1 MANTMGNRLVAGTRG
16 IRNGI
21 ALGAAL
27 LMAGAVAYGSTAGA
41 EPQPSLNQVK
51 AEVNNL
57 TARLDALGQQ
67 YDQVAQQLPS
77 ARARLGQVER
87 QATEDQAQFQEA
99 RSQVAELA
107 VTAYEGAS
115 QESTAGLLSSNN
127 PDAILK
133 QASLLEQMAGSRN
146 AETQQLLAAA
156 RQLSGVRLSLQ
167 RTEYSITT
175 LQSQL
180 AAQKSTMT
188 RLLASKQ
195 ATLDSLTAPQQTVVT
210 ASTVGA
216 GGSTTDTYTGPT
228 STQAEKAVAF
238 VYAQLGKP
246 YQWGA
251 TGPGSFDCSGLVQ
264 AAWAYAGVQIPRD
277 TYSQWAALPH
287 ISSSDLQPGDL
298 MYFDGVGH
306 VAMYVGN
313 GYMIDAPQTGE
324 TVRKLPTSTGWYSA
338 TFVGAARP

>member
-1 MANTMGNRLVAGTRG
+1 MANTMGNRLIAGTRG
-16 IRNGI
+16 IRNSI
-21 ALGAAL
+21 ALGAVL
-27 LMAGAVAYGSTAGA
+27 VMAGAVAYGSTAGA
-41 EPQPSLNQVK
+41 EPQPSLSQVK

-99 RSQVAELA
+99 RSQVAQLA

-115 QESTAGLLSSNN
+115 QESTAGLLSTSN

-167 RTEYSITT
+167 RTEYSIAT
-175 LQSQL
+175 LQRQL
-180 AAQKSTMT
+180 ASQKNTMT
-188 RLLASKQ
+188 KLLANKK
-195 ATLDSLTAPQQTVVT
+195 ATLDSLTAQQQTVVT

-216 GGSTTDTYTGPT
+216 GGTTTDTYTGPT
-228 STQAEKAVAF
+228 STQAQKAVAF

-246 YQWGA
+246 YLWGG
-251 TGPGSFDCSGLVQ
+251 TGPGAYDCSGLVQ
-264 AAWAYAGVQIPRD
+264 AAWAYAGVSIPRD

-306 VAMYVGN
+306 VAMYVGG

-324 TVRKLPTSTGWYSA
+324 TVRKLPISTGWYSS